1 MKEKIES
8 AAPGETRQGGVL
20 PQQRSQQCEKLNKI
34 SPPPENLETVNPEEN
49 CNNLPPIPPTKKPRI
64 TPPRKLST
72 RNPDTRI
79 RRFCPGIKGG
89 EKWREINNTR
99 GGTFALV
106 TVVDKG
112 IEISSKIKNMKT
124 GKNLETN
131 ALNRKLCEVVYDER
145 RKSVT
150 SLESS
155 HSGQ

>member
-1 MKEKIES
+1 MEKIES

-34 SPPPENLETVNPEEN
+34 SPPPENLETENPKEN
-49 CNNLPPIPPTKKPRI
+49 SDNLPPIPLTKKQRI
-64 TPPRKLST
+64 TPPRKLSN

-79 RRFCPGIKGG
+79 RRFCPGIIGG

-112 IEISSKIKNMKT
+112 IEISSKISSKLRNMKT
-124 GKNLETN
+124 GENLGKKCTQQ
-131 ALNRKLCEVVYDER
+131 KIM
-145 RKSVT
+145 
-150 SLESS
+150 
-155 HSGQ
+155 